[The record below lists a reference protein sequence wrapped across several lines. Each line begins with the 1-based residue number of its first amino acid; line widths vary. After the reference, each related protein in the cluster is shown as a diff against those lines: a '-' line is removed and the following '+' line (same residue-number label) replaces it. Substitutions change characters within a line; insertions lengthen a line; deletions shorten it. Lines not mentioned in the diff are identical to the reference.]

1 MKLNKRNLLISL
13 LVFLTGF
20 IQAQEVRYFSLQE
33 ALDYAMNNNYQV
45 ILSGKNIEAAK
56 ARVLE
61 STAIGLPQIDGKVT
75 YDDNFARPTFIF
87 PSFTPGGKEM
97 EIKMGTNY
105 NASFGASLNQLL
117 FSGQYLVGLKAAK
130 KYLEKTTADFFK
142 DKLAIKQQVADS
154 YYNILSTEAALDIVD
169 TTYLLTKVL
178 ADETRQ
184 IYKVGFAEDIDVDQ
198 LDLLVSDLEASRV
211 FLDNQRGI
219 AYAFLK
225 FYLGLSENDSIVLT
239 DDMQSLVEKSKKS
252 LILSQTFKYS
262 QNADYISLNKQ
273 KELTLLQVNLAKSAY
288 MPTLAARVNYQTQA
302 QRNSWDFFSSE
313 GKWYQSGALGITL
326 DVPILSSGQRKA
338 KVKQAKIA
346 FEQVEISEKQLV
358 TTLNLQY
365 QTAKNEYLN
374 AYRVYQNKDKARK
387 IADKIFTKTSV
398 KFKEGMSSSLDILN
412 TQTQYLKA
420 EQDFITASLTL
431 LKAGEDLKKL
441 LTNAINP

>member
-1 MKLNKRNLLISL
+1 MKLNKMSLLISL
-13 LVFLTGF
+13 LVIYTGS
-20 IQAQEVRYFSLQE
+20 IQAQDVRYFSLQE
-33 ALDYAMNNNYQV
+33 ALDYAMDNNYQV
-45 ILSGKNIEAAK
+45 TLSGKNIEAAK

-61 STAIGLPQIDGKVT
+61 STAIGLPQVEGKVG
-75 YDDNFARPTFIF
+75 YNDNFSRPTFIF
-87 PSFTPGGKEM
+87 PSFTPGGKDM
-97 EIKMGTNY
+97 EIQMGTNY
-105 NASFGASLNQLL
+105 DATLGASLSQLL
-117 FSGQYLVGLKAAK
+117 FSGQYLVGLKASK
-130 KYLEKTTADFFK
+130 KFLEKTTADFFK
-142 DKLAIKQQVADS
+142 DKLAVRQQVANS
-154 YYNILSTEAALDIVD
+154 YYNVLSAEAALNVVD
-169 TTYLLTKVL
+169 STYLVTKAL

-198 LDLLVSDLEASRV
+198 LDLLVSDLEANRM
-211 FLDNQRGI
+211 FLENQRGI

-225 FYLGLSENDSIVLT
+225 FYLGLSDNDSIVLT
-239 DDMQSLVEKSKKS
+239 DDMQSLIEKSQNS
-252 LILSQTFKYS
+252 LILSRTFKYS
-262 QNADYISLNKQ
+262 QNADYVSLNKQ
-273 KELTLLQVNLAKSAY
+273 KELTLLQVNLAKSEY

-302 QRNSWDFFSSE
+302 QRDAWDFFSSE

-338 KVKQAKIA
+338 KVRQAKIA
-346 FEQVEISEKQLV
+346 FEQVEISEKQLI

-374 AYRVYQNKDKARK
+374 AYRVYQNKDRARK
-387 IADKIFTKTSV
+387 IADKIFTKTGV

-420 EQDFITASLTL
+420 EQDFISASLSL